1 RTSRQFGFHLQIGF
15 PVGGL
20 DADLQSSVV
29 GFHLHLRVRVA
40 VAREDVSEDLHHSAV
55 GVAAK
60 DLQASELRMA
70 WPFEPGENSITTQEE
85 VSAEKSRKS
94 LGAQVLGLD
103 QGDSQ
108 EGEVLVG
115 IELESGANQA
125 LQRCRRQR

>member
-1 RTSRQFGFHLQIGF
+1 
-15 PVGGL
+15 
-20 DADLQSSVV
+20 
-29 GFHLHLRVRVA
+29 
-40 VAREDVSEDLHHSAV
+40 
-55 GVAAK
+55 
-60 DLQASELRMA
+60 
-70 WPFEPGENSITTQEE
+70 TTQEE

-125 LQRCRRQR
+125 LQRCRRQRIRQDERPPEECLDIERVGLESCEHLHKYSALSARVVDLHRSAGKRDDRLSAPA